1 MKDRQQSFK
10 LYFVLPL
17 YSEKFDI
24 TSIPIKLYE
33 LPLKNIGFFQC
44 IHTIENVFINKNP
57 NFMKKLIFIL
67 CMLVLLALT
76 SCSDMYAQ
84 SVTITIGGI
93 YYEYAYNNI
102 PVTIV
107 DGVYYWY
114 IFYNDA
120 YYWKPLPRRY
130 HGFVHHFDR
139 PRYYAP
145 HNYRLRPHI
154 GNRPPMRPNVRS
166 DRKPDAR
173 PNRRLNTRPNG
184 RFTSRSSQLTK
195 VR

>member
-1 MKDRQQSFK
+1 
-10 LYFVLPL
+10 
-17 YSEKFDI
+17 
-24 TSIPIKLYE
+24 
-33 LPLKNIGFFQC
+33 
-44 IHTIENVFINKNP
+44 
-57 NFMKKLIFIL
+57 MKKLIFIL
-67 CMLVLLALT
+67 CMLVSLALT
-76 SCSDMYAQ
+76 SCSDIYAQ
-84 SVTITIGGI
+84 SVTLTRGGI
-93 YYEYAYNNI
+93 YYEYAYDNI

-107 DGVYYWY
+107 DGVYYWC

-139 PRYYAP
+139 LRHYAP
-145 HNYRLRPHI
+145 HNYRPRPHI
-154 GNRPPMRPNVRS
+154 GNRPPIRPNVRP
-166 DRKPDAR
+166 DRKPDTR